1 MLRAATAWMA
11 SSNKPPLI
19 TGFVIIAAVGGNE
32 ALWAKPLGR
41 VAQRSFADRR
51 DVARSA
57 SLYSPARHSR
67 LAIEKLASTTAATK
81 AAAKTAAAAATTT
94 GRFRFCRRRRAAAE

>member
-1 MLRAATAWMA
+1 MGGLVGQEPSVRAPEETQGKRL
-11 SSNKPPLI
+11 S
-19 TGFVIIAAVGGNE
+19 IAACC
-32 ALWAKPLGR
+32 A
-41 VAQRSFADRR
+41 
-51 DVARSA
+51 SA

-81 AAAKTAAAAATTT
+81 AAAKTAAAAAATT